1 MALSWLKNK
10 FDDVSKSLKDEVTKI
25 KNQTFLE
32 GVVAGCTIVAYADG
46 VVSSEEKQKMM
57 GFMRSNDVL
66 SVFDTAK
73 VIQLFE
79 KGVSKYEFDRSIGE
93 MEALAVDARRERQ
106 QRAVV
111 GKLRSKP
118 AEARLL
124 VRVCCA
130 IGASDGNFD
139 ATEKQA
145 VVRICNEL
153 GLSASEFD
161 L

>member
-1 MALSWLKNK
+1 MSLSWLKGK
-10 FDDVSKSLKDEVTKI
+10 MDEVSKSLKNEVTKI

-32 GVVAGCTIVAYADG
+32 GVVAGCTMVAYADG
-46 VVSSEEKQKMM
+46 VVRPEEKQKMM

-66 SVFDTAK
+66 SVFDISK
-73 VIQLFE
+73 VIALFD
-79 KGVSKYEFDRSIGE
+79 KSSSKYEFDRSIGE
-93 MEALAVDARRERQ
+93 MEALAS
-106 QRAVV
+106 V

-118 AEARLL
+118 SEARLL

-139 ATEKQA
+139 QTEKQA
-145 VVRICNEL
+145 VAKICKEL
-153 GLSASEFD
+153 GLDPAEFD

>member
-46 VVSSEEKQKMM
+46 VVTPEEKQKMM
-57 GFMRSNDVL
+57 GFLRSNDVL
-66 SVFDTAK
+66 SVFDSGK

-93 MEALAVDARRERQ
+93 MEALAV
-106 QRAVV
+106 V

-118 AEARLL
+118 TEARLL

-145 VVRICNEL
+145 VVKMCNEL
-153 GLSASEFD
+153 GLSPSEFD